1 MTSQWH
7 QSSCGPSKLMS
18 THVSPLD
25 YTQLVSHHFSCSSSD
40 ELAGASQ
47 QLHRLRHNVDGQTKS
62 CVAHSMAVPSALA
75 RDQLNCS
82 PSFLLK
88 TAKITSSF
96 SSLRRKYSQGRQS
109 KDANKNEK
117 RENFSPIC
125 QSSHLDCR
133 CRLAITRDTMN
144 DVDTKCPA
152 TGYMTLTSSS
162 SLVLKAPPTTGI

>member
-1 MTSQWH
+1 MSRGSVEAKHMTSQWH

-117 RENFSPIC
+117 RENFSMSIELKNQDLHVPEFET
-125 QSSHLDCR
+125 
-133 CRLAITRDTMN
+133 ITEAFPS
-144 DVDTKCPA
+144 KFA
-152 TGYMTLTSSS
+152 LLTSVPAIS
-162 SLVLKAPPTTGI
+162 SLSF